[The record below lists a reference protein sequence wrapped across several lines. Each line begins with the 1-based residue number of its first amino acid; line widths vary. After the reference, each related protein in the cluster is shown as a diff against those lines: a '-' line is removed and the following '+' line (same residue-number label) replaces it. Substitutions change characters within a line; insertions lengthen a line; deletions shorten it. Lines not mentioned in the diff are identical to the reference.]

1 MNKNIFGTIEWS
13 DEYAN
18 NVGLPRPFSKVTLLN
33 RKRHKLAAIV
43 PIPWQSGARNNEN
56 LFLRLIQENE
66 DIVYYKDLC
75 SYCGLKINDDEDVI
89 RWNSPKINEIRHDG
103 SFVFS
108 DIHPLHIE
116 CMRQT
121 RIYCPGMKK
130 RKKEEFEYGK
140 YYKLKNDAM
149 IERSQIMKKQ
159 INESVSVFYFTADWC
174 QPCQKIKPIIKEIN
188 RDKIGLKFQIIDADL
203 EKELVKRFNIKS
215 IPTFII
221 IAQGKEMKRLN
232 GLQTKETLQTFLYS
246 AENGDMYI
254 EKTIQENV

>member
-1 MNKNIFGTIEWS
+1 MHEEVFGNIEWNENS
-13 DEYAN
+13 SN
-18 NVGLPRPFSKVTLLN
+18 NVGLPRPYSKVLPIN

-43 PIPWQSGARNNEN
+43 PIPWQSWAKNDQER
-56 LFLRLIQENE
+56 FLSLIQENE
-66 DIVYYKDLC
+66 DIIYYKDLC
-75 SYCGLKINDDEDVI
+75 SYCGLKINDDQEVV

-116 CMRQT
+116 CMKQT
-121 RIYCPGMKK
+121 RIYCPGMRK
-130 RKKEEFEYGK
+130 RKEEEFEYGK
-140 YYKLKNDAM
+140 YYKLKNNAM
-149 IERSQIMKKQ
+149 LERSQIMKKQ
-159 INESVSVFYFTADWC
+159 INELVNVFYFTADWC

-203 EKELVKRFNIKS
+203 EKELVKHFNIKS

-221 IAQGKEMKRLN
+221 IAQGKEIKRLT
-232 GLQTKETLQTFLYS
+232 GLQTKEALQTFLSS